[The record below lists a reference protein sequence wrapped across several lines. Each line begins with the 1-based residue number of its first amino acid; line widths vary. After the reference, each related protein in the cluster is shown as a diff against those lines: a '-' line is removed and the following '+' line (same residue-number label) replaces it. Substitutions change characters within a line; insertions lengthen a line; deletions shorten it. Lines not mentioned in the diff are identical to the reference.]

1 MAIMAMG
8 GDAFCRVEESCD
20 EVCLRGAC
28 DSSVSFRRL
37 RNMGWASI
45 GGVGYTENEGG
56 RKTGGDMNGQKKHM
70 LLGSA
75 PATITGRSGA
85 NRIRGQ
91 LNIGFVVTG
100 MFRIGDARDGGEE

>member
-1 MAIMAMG
+1 MRCACEAPATPRSVF
-8 GDAFCRVEESCD
+8 D
-20 EVCLRGAC
+20 VCVTWDGRA
-28 DSSVSFRRL
+28 
-37 RNMGWASI
+37 W
-45 GGVGYTENEGG
+45 GVGYTENEGG

-75 PATITGRSGA
+75 PATITGRSRA